1 MLQNDSPAAE
11 LEKSIG
17 ESAHHLRQHL
27 LDPASYKT
35 WKSIQVSFCPFQPS
49 SSSRSFFPLFSN
61 TSAGEI

>member
-1 MLQNDSPAAE
+1 MLQNGSPAAE

-17 ESAHHLRQHL
+17 ESAHHLREHL

-35 WKSIQVSFCPFQPS
+35 WKSIQVVSFCPFFVQS
-49 SSSRSFFPLFSN
+49 IYFFLFSI